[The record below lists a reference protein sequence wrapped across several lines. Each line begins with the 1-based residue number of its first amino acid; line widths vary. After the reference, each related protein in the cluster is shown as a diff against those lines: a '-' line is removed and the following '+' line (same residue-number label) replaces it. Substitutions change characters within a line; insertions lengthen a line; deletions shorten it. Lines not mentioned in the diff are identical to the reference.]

1 MNENSKS
8 EGEFRYDQTYFP
20 PEKDPLLH
28 NIASVHASRPREGV
42 YVMSDRQVLIF
53 IPINL
58 NHKCPTRSSQIDR
71 DTS

>member
-53 IPINL
+53 IPINFKPQMS
-58 NHKCPTRSSQIDR
+58 N
-71 DTS
+71 